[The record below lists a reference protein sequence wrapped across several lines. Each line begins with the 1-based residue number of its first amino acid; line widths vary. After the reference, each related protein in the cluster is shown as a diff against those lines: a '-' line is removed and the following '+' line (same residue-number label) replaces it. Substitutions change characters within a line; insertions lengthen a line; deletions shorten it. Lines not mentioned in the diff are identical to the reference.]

1 MMEMTE
7 GMTEGMTE
15 EMTEGMMEMTEMTEG
30 MNQEG
35 MNQEGMIRIRD
46 QERETGME
54 RVMELQEA
62 TWPL

>member
-1 MMEMTE
+1 MTEEMTE

-15 EMTEGMMEMTEMTEG
+15 EMTEGMTEMT
-30 MNQEG
+30 
-35 MNQEGMIRIRD
+35 EGMIRIRD

>member
-1 MMEMTE
+1 MMEMTEGMTEMMEEMTE

-15 EMTEGMMEMTEMTEG
+15 RMTEMT
-30 MNQEG
+30 EG

-54 RVMELQEA
+54 RVMEVQEA

>member
-1 MMEMTE
+1 MMEMTEEMTEMMEEMTE

-15 EMTEGMMEMTEMTEG
+15 RMTEMTEG

-35 MNQEGMIRIRD
+35 MIRIRD
-46 QERETGME
+46 KERETGME
-54 RVMELQEA
+54 RVMEVQEA

>member
-1 MMEMTE
+1 MMEEMAE
-7 GMTEGMTE
+7 GMTED
-15 EMTEGMMEMTEMTEG
+15 MTEM
-30 MNQEG
+30 MKG

-54 RVMELQEA
+54 RVMEVQEA